1 MKIFNSLL
9 LLFAISITLFS
20 GCKDDDPKPFKPM
33 VELQISHEWNDSN
46 LNLNK
51 SYYWNHDSRIDTIIP
66 TTLIYHI
73 NHLSLH
79 TQDSIKIHADQ
90 TYYMIDYG
98 DKKVLPS
105 NISFTAPKEG
115 VKYYITSLEFTL
127 GVSDSLSNSSGSLN
141 SLFIAPMYWGMIQG
155 YINFKFEALSPQAPN
170 SALIYHIG
178 GYTKPYI
185 NSRKVRVV
193 FDKPYYLNQENTLT
207 ISANL
212 LKLFNSVNQIDIKT
226 NDLIHSPSDN
236 SVLIAD
242 NMAKLFGF
250 KSFK

>member
-1 MKIFNSLL
+1 
-9 LLFAISITLFS
+9 
-20 GCKDDDPKPFKPM
+20 
-33 VELQISHEWNDSN
+33 
-46 LNLNK
+46 
-51 SYYWNHDSRIDTIIP
+51 
-66 TTLIYHI
+66 
-73 NHLSLH
+73 
-79 TQDSIKIHADQ
+79 
-90 TYYMIDYG
+90 MIDYG

-127 GVSDSLSNSSGSLN
+127 GVSDSLTNSSGSLN

-178 GYTKPYI
+178 GYTKPYT